1 MRIKKIFI
9 IWLFL
14 VINFQAMIICSTA
27 FAESITISPY
37 FPIESGMAWT
47 YIEDG
52 NNSVTISVLEGTTSI
67 NGNLTKTVL
76 FTGGEDSGSTMNYTN
91 DAYGIIKYKEFTPN
105 VFIEGVGFED
115 ITVTYNPPRKLANT
129 TATIGEVVNNSGVFD
144 YTLSSFGTYQLNY
157 DVTSKFV
164 KFENIT
170 VPAGSF
176 LTLKVQEFITIDGY
190 INGQYLS
197 QTATYVD
204 WYAKYIGQVK
214 SISTKDGIQTTTELV
229 SINFQPFL
237 KSDFSVSQV
246 SGVAPHSLNFTD
258 QSDGNI
264 LTWLWSFG
272 DGTTSTLQNPSHTYN
287 TPGTYTVS
295 LSVSG
300 LGGSDERIKTG
311 YIRVALAG
319 GDINNDKKIDM
330 KDIDLVLQVLTGR
343 QAPQIPLKIPDIN
356 GDNKIGVESLVY
368 FTFYFRP

>member
-1 MRIKKIFI
+1 
-9 IWLFL
+9 
-14 VINFQAMIICSTA
+14 
-27 FAESITISPY
+27 
-37 FPIESGMAWT
+37 
-47 YIEDG
+47 
-52 NNSVTISVLEGTTSI
+52 
-67 NGNLTKTVL
+67 
-76 FTGGEDSGSTMNYTN
+76 
-91 DAYGIIKYKEFTPN
+91 
-105 VFIEGVGFED
+105 
-115 ITVTYNPPRKLANT
+115 
-129 TATIGEVVNNSGVFD
+129 
-144 YTLSSFGTYQLNY
+144 
-157 DVTSKFV
+157 
-164 KFENIT
+164 
-170 VPAGSF
+170 
-176 LTLKVQEFITIDGY
+176 
-190 INGQYLS
+190 
-197 QTATYVD
+197 
-204 WYAKYIGQVK
+204 
-214 SISTKDGIQTTTELV
+214 
-229 SINFQPFL
+229 
-237 KSDFSVSQV
+237 V

>member
-1 MRIKKIFI
+1 VFHAS
-9 IWLFL
+9 LCPL
-14 VINFQAMIICSTA
+14 
-27 FAESITISPY
+27 
-37 FPIESGMAWT
+37 GHGG